1 MQQSW
6 RDDADKLSF
15 IICHPLTGSP
25 AIVGPEDDA
34 PERMIGD
41 INLFLCVEDSEET
54 PQIMGEVE
62 LMIPEK
68 KNQRRGFG
76 RATLL
81 AFLRH
86 VVDHESEILGDF
98 VENDPSASKLDNP
111 KLGCLCVKIGEANTG
126 SLALFESLLFQRVSG
141 PNYFGEIELRRVD
154 SKREG
159 VCRGLTDYVELEYGG
174 E

>member
-15 IICHPLTGSP
+15 IICHPLTGKP
-25 AIVGPEDDA
+25 AAVGAEDDA
-34 PERMIGD
+34 PDRMIGD

-54 PQIMGEVE
+54 PQIIGEVE

-76 RATLL
+76 RAALL
-81 AFLRH
+81 AFMRYL
-86 VVDHESEILGDF
+86 VDHGSEILGEF
-98 VENDPSASKLDNP
+98 VEKDPSASRLGNP
-111 KLGCLCVKIGEANTG
+111 KFGCLCVKIGEGNTG
-126 SLALFESLLFQRVSG
+126 SLALFESLLFERVSG

-154 SKREG
+154 LRRE
-159 VCRGLTDYVELEYGG
+159 VVHRGLGDYVELEYGG